1 MNTILKTECNLSELN
16 KITTKLAKTS
26 KPNDIYLLKGSLGVG
41 KTTFTR
47 FFINS
52 IFEKNTVLKPISIKS
67 PTFPILINYSILDYE
82 INHYDLYRIEK
93 HQDLLEIGLFDSFE
107 NNITI
112 IEWPEIFVNNFNIKD
127 YFLIEFEFINLNK
140 RKITIK
146 HNKLQEI

>member
-1 MNTILKTECNLSELN
+1 MFKTISQ
-16 KITTKLAKTS
+16 
-26 KPNDIYLLKGSLGVG
+26 IYA
-41 KTTFTR
+41 
-47 FFINS
+47 
-52 IFEKNTVLKPISIKS
+52 
-67 PTFPILINYSILDYE
+67 
-82 INHYDLYRIEK
+82 
-93 HQDLLEIGLFDSFE
+93 DSFE